1 MTTGNIVTSNIQ
13 VGLNKSG
20 VLKIFTG
27 NPASLCQTAA
37 YIGKRKNQFVIR
49 NLNEVEK

>member
-27 NPASLCQTAA
+27 NPASLCRMAA
-37 YIGKRKNQFVIR
+37 YVMVK
-49 NLNEVEK
+49 E